1 MFKKLFGTDG
11 IRGKWK
17 DIISPELAFDVGK
30 AVAVVFKREG
40 EINKLIIGKDT
51 RLSSDTLESALIS
64 GITSMGANV
73 INLGIVP
80 SAVIPFAI
88 KYHKANAGIMIT
100 ASHNPKEHNGF
111 KFFNGNGFKISEE
124 QENHIEHIIANSCD
138 YICSNYDQLGTIIH
152 SRNAVKKYIKFVR
165 DELKV
170 CKKTKVCFD
179 CANGCASEI
188 IKEIFKGY
196 NCKYFNNSPNGIN
209 INFKCGAT
217 YVEELQN
224 IMKSEDFDIGFSFD
238 GDADRVRVALKGG
251 KLVSG
256 EDIIYLLTKYND
268 LKSVV
273 TTKMSNM
280 ALYNALEKED
290 IPCFISDIGENYIL
304 SSMLENNSFLGGE
317 NNGHYILFN
326 KTTSSDGIFIAS
338 QILSIY
344 ETNKYL
350 ETPFEPYFQLE
361 KAVPT
366 KNKMDIIKN
375 PSLQKTIDICESFLP
390 ENGRILVRA
399 SGTEEVIRILVEGEN
414 KNLVTKITE
423 NLSNVIEN
431 LANEIKI

>member
-17 DIISPELAFDVGK
+17 DVISPELAFDIGK
-30 AVAVVFKREG
+30 AVAIIFEREG

-64 GITSMGANV
+64 GITSMGTNV
-73 INLGIVP
+73 INLGVVP
-80 SAVIPFAI
+80 TAVIPFAI

-124 QENHIEHIIANSCD
+124 QENHIEYIIANSSD
-138 YICSNYDQLGTIIH
+138 YISSNYDQLGTIIH
-152 SRNAVKKYIKFVR
+152 SRNAVKNYVKFIR

-179 CANGCASEI
+179 CANGCAFEI
-188 IKEIFKGY
+188 IKKIFKGY
-196 NCKYFNNSPNGIN
+196 NCKYFNDSPNGIN
-209 INFKCGAT
+209 INFKCGANNI
-217 YVEELQN
+217 EELQK

-251 KLVSG
+251 KLISG

-280 ALYNALEKED
+280 ALYNVLEKED
-290 IPCFISDIGENYIL
+290 IPCFIVDIGENPIL
-304 SSMLENNSFLGGE
+304 SGMLENNSFLGGE
-317 NNGHYILFN
+317 NNGHYILLT

-338 QILSIY
+338 QILSIF
-344 ETNKYL
+344 ETNEYL

-361 KAVPT
+361 KNIYV
-366 KNKMDIIKN
+366 KNKMEIIKN
-375 PSLQKTIDICESFLP
+375 KSLQKTIDICESFLP
-390 ENGRILVRA
+390 ENGRILVRP

-414 KNLVTKITE
+414 KNLVIKITE
-423 NLSNVIEN
+423 ILNSAVESLLNI
-431 LANEIKI
+431 